1 MLGINEENWSG
12 SIAASNLNLS
22 FYAWCKGLNFKL
34 NHYQNSALI
43 DTQGEF
49 MNFAKHLS
57 QVLGLLMAVLY
68 ISAPSSLAQSVS
80 HSFTI
85 SKLAAERNTI
95 FVERATHQPLIEGQ
109 PVASKNDLL
118 PGKSTLVAFT
128 ADASPNDAPDY
139 DIVLNVLIDQGDGA
153 YRLPA
158 PVTACEIEGGS
169 ATLRAFFFIRL
180 DHAPTKDIGVIC
192 GWDTPHAFDASS
204 CGLSDEVRFFHVTEN
219 AITEIQM
226 QRFEH
231 RLYKTVTA
239 PDGEGEP
246 LTCQRPAFGSV
257 SDVKRLLRSAN

>member
-1 MLGINEENWSG
+1 M
-12 SIAASNLNLS
+12 
-22 FYAWCKGLNFKL
+22 
-34 NHYQNSALI
+34 I

-49 MNFAKHLS
+49 MNFSKRLS
-57 QVLGLLMAVLY
+57 QVISLLMAVLY
-68 ISAPSSLAQSVS
+68 ISAPSSLAQPVS
-80 HSFTI
+80 PSLTI
-85 SKLAAERNTI
+85 SKFAGERNTI

-109 PVASKNDLL
+109 PVISKNDLL

-128 ADASPNDAPDY
+128 ADADDAQDY

-158 PVTACEIEGGS
+158 PVTACDIAGGS

-204 CGLSDEVRFFHVTEN
+204 CGLSDEVRVFHVTEN